1 MWVQMK
7 IERLDESDGMVWN
20 GMIWNGMIWNG
31 LTAILQNKSR
41 REFVRNE
48 NV

>member
-7 IERLDESDGMVWN
+7 IERLDESDGVVWN
-20 GMIWNGMIWNG
+20 GMKWNG
-31 LTAILQNKSR
+31 LTTILQNKSR